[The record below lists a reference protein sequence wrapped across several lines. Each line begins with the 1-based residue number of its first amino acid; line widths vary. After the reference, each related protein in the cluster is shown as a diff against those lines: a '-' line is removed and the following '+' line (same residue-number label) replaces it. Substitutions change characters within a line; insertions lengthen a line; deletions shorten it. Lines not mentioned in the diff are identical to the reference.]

1 MIRPHHRVEP
11 VIPLTTTATPAT
23 AIDVVHRALTQARVT
38 TVRRDGESVRMR
50 AGSFWRWHVADVI
63 DIDVLP
69 RFAVWGFRADI
80 DIDVVAQA
88 PTLVRVHLKKVV
100 DNREAVEHILDAVE
114 RAAEALKA
122 GGHDAVVGEIAEGW
136 RTTLDAEP
144 GQR

>member
-11 VIPLTTTATPAT
+11 VIPLTTTAAPAT
-23 AIDVVHRALTQARVT
+23 AIDAVHRALTEARVT
-38 TVRRDGESVRMR
+38 TLRRDAESLRMR

-80 DIDVVAQA
+80 DIDVVAQE

-100 DNREAVEHILDAVE
+100 DSREAVEHTVNAVE
-114 RAAEALKA
+114 RAAGALRA
-122 GGHDAVVGEIAEGW
+122 GGHDAVVGEIVEGW
-136 RTTLDAEP
+136 RTAP
-144 GQR
+144 GIGSRRL